1 MDTTVTHPTVLLGLG
16 RFGHEV
22 LERVQQSLDTASPLL
37 RVLRCEPSGVSAGL
51 QPLLEEL
58 LRAGRLGGERRDP
71 RLDLVAFAAALQ
83 GSEQDLL
90 TACEQAARLLA
101 EGYGALFPPDRPP
114 EQRTAVLH
122 LVVQVPPL
130 SGPRASVALARLAAL
145 ESWARGRPAMPLLAR
160 VWLVSQQ
167 TAAGTL
173 SAEEIVSTCA
183 ALALGLVA
191 SGLRTEE
198 EVSRRMAHP
207 AHGEGLV
214 GFASVASVELPES
227 RLRAYAA
234 ARAAYDGLEE
244 LVERLQQ
251 PVEDPTLAQG
261 AVSALQHERWLEP
274 LTEGEAAQRCRRL
287 AAELSRS
294 PLELPAEVRAGPL
307 DSAEEIR
314 QRHAGLFKPAA
325 VEVQP
330 TPMDQ
335 ARMEETFRLLDRA
348 EAEVASSVEQGL
360 QAVFAA
366 SLGPSSGLAQLPA
379 VEQGLKRVV
388 AQLREQQERE
398 PAPPELEPPQGPPED
413 PHREELEQ
421 ALRTLPSPRL
431 ALATAAAVATAVL
444 LAVSF
449 GTLAALAPPPP
460 PPGQPAATPA
470 QVTLAPTTA
479 AASKPLNWQEV
490 LPWLAGALAALA
502 AGTGWLYLQGHQTRQ
517 EVRRALKLRLEA
529 LEGLVRR
536 GGGGLRT
543 RQADLQLLLRRKRAR
558 RSALLALEEALAR
571 LQLVRRSLLEARDRK
586 RQELVALGV
595 TPTPEARLDD
605 LGPLV
610 GAGGLLHGPLVPPE
624 VLSRWVAGCREIS
637 ERRVWADRLLEGTWP
652 AGGLLEDVPCAD
664 SERIAELS
672 LRQVRPL
679 SERSVLDDPEASQQ
693 AVEVLR
699 DFSARMA
706 SALAPPCQPLN
717 EQGDPVLGTRPGE
730 GFVIAP
736 AVGREVLEAGLRDS
750 PSRLPVLWSPSRSAR
765 VLFLRTWEGY
775 SVEEIARGART
786 APLQAATT
794 SRGVR

>member
-1 MDTTVTHPTVLLGLG
+1 MDATVTHPTVLLGLG

-83 GSEQDLL
+83 GGEQDLL
-90 TACEQAARLLA
+90 AACEQAARLLA

-130 SGPRASVALARLAAL
+130 SGPRASVALARLATL

-160 VWLVSQQ
+160 IWLVSQQ

-173 SAEEIVSTCA
+173 SAEEVVSTCA

-207 AHGEGLV
+207 THGEGLV
-214 GFASVASVELPES
+214 GFAAVASVELPES

-234 ARAAYDGLEE
+234 ARAAHDGLEE

-251 PVEDPTLAQG
+251 PVEDATLAQG
-261 AVSALQHERWLEP
+261 AVSALHHERWLEP

-294 PLELPAEVRAGPL
+294 PLELPAEVRVGPL

-314 QRHAGLFKPAA
+314 QRHAGLFRPAA

-330 TPMDQ
+330 TPVDQ

-348 EAEVASSVEQGL
+348 EAQVASSVEQGL

-366 SLGPSSGLAQLPA
+366 SLGPTSGLAQLPA

-398 PAPPELEPPQGPPED
+398 PAPPELEPPPGPPED

-421 ALRTLPSPRL
+421 ALRTLPSRRL

-444 LAVSF
+444 VAVSF

-460 PPGQPAATPA
+460 GQPGTSPA
-470 QVTLAPTTA
+470 QVQLAPTTA
-479 AASKPLNWQEV
+479 AASKPAGWQEV

-517 EVRRALKLRLEA
+517 EVRQALKLRHQA

-543 RQADLQLLLRRKRAR
+543 HQADLQLLLRRKRAR
-558 RSALLALEEALAR
+558 RSTLLALEEALAR
-571 LQLVRRSLLEARDRK
+571 LQVVRRSLLEARDRK

-595 TPTPEARLDD
+595 TPAPEARLDD
-605 LGPLV
+605 LGLLA
-610 GAGGLLHGPLVPPE
+610 GAGGLLHGSLVPPE
-624 VLSRWVAGCREIS
+624 VLSRWVAGCREIA

-664 SERIAELS
+664 FERIAELS

-679 SERSVLDDPEASQQ
+679 AERSVLDDPEASQQ

-699 DFSARMA
+699 DFSSRMA

-717 EQGDPVLGTRPGE
+717 GQGDPVPGTRSGE

-736 AVGREVLEAGLRDS
+736 AVGREVMEAGLRDS

-775 SVEEIARGART
+775 CVEEIARGART
-786 APLQAATT
+786 APLQAAAT